1 MEPEQLI
8 KRCIDNDPVAQELLY
23 RRYASKMFGV
33 CLRYAPN
40 KMEAEDILQEGFIK
54 VFNNLKKFRGD
65 GSFEGWIRRTMVN
78 TAINHYRKNVRY
90 FQDIDIDSVDIHDTF
105 DKDGISN
112 LTEAELLKLIQE
124 LPEGYRMVFN
134 LYVIEGYSHK
144 EIGEQLNIA
153 ENTSKSQLSRARGV
167 LQAKVKKLYNIKL
180 YEQSA

>member
-23 RRYASKMFGV
+23 RRFAAKMFGV

-40 KMEAEDILQEGFIK
+40 KMEAEDILQEGFVK

-78 TAINHYRKNVRY
+78 TAINHYRRNVRY

-112 LTEAELLKLIQE
+112 LTEAELLKLVQE

-167 LQAKVKKLYNIKL
+167 LQAKVKKLL
-180 YEQSA
+180 MLEL

>member
-8 KRCIDNDPVAQELLY
+8 ERCINNDVVAQELLY

-33 CLRYAPN
+33 CLRYASN

-54 VFNNLKKFRGD
+54 VFANLKNYRGE
-65 GSFEGWIRRTMVN
+65 GSFEGWIRKTMVN
-78 TAINHYRKNVRY
+78 TAINHYRKNLRY
-90 FQDIDIDSVDIHDTF
+90 FQNIDIESVDIHDTF
-105 DKDGISN
+105 DKNGLSS
-112 LTEAELLKLIQE
+112 LTEEELLKLVQE
-124 LPEGYRMVFN
+124 LPQGYRMVFN

-144 EIGEQLNIA
+144 EIAEQLNIS

-167 LQAKVKKLYNIKL
+167 LQAKVKKLYNIKY